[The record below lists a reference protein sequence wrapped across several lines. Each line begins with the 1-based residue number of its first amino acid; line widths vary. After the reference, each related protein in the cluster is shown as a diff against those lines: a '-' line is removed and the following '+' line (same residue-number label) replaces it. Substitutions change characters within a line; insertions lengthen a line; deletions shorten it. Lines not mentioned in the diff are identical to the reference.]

1 MLLLSSM
8 FVANRPWVKENLDD
22 LMKQWGYF
30 SELDYT
36 EILHHLGEYTYNLR
50 AAQRIIEQHLWGG
63 EVKADVVVKF
73 LDMDLPGRIE
83 LIQTWKSGII
93 YLDMTIE
100 VSNVYREFPEAQ
112 MAILAH
118 EYSHAFHYLRDDFHP
133 PIDSLEYEN
142 LTDLSTV
149 ALGMGQMMLRG
160 REVKRNPS
168 TRDILGYMDGD
179 LLSYAQQIYES
190 KEGKY
195 TPADSM
201 PHVTIRPGSET
212 SWKHEEPIFTIPD
225 SPPKPKKEN
234 HSWDEETLRCM
245 ITNSGEVLRLSN
257 DTNLGRSFA
266 KSHLNPK
273 EKNKISRDQIHLHLS
288 KKKLRI
294 KNIGKN
300 PVELRYNRRVSFF
313 GIELLTYKNK
323 VQLKKN
329 QHLTVPTP
337 PVEVFLPGCDKFL
350 LK

>member
-1 MLLLSSM
+1 MLLFMIM
-8 FVANRPWVKENLDD
+8 FVADRSWVKENLDG

-30 SELDYT
+30 PELDHS

-168 TRDILGYMDGD
+168 TKDILGYMDGD
-179 LLSYAQQIYES
+179 LLAHAQKIYES

-195 TPADSM
+195 PPADSM
-201 PHVTIRPGSET
+201 PHATIRPGSET
-212 SWKHEEPIFTIPD
+212 SWKHEEPIFTVPVT
-225 SPPKPKKEN
+225 PPKPKKKTTE
-234 HSWDEETLRCM
+234 WDEERLRC
-245 ITNSGEVLRLSN
+245 ILDSGEVLPFSN
-257 DTNLGRSFA
+257 DTTIGRSFA

-273 EKNKISRDQIHLHLS
+273 EKNKISRDQLNLRLS

-294 KNIGKN
+294 ENIGKN
-300 PVELRYNRRVSFF
+300 PVELRYNQKISFL
-313 GIELLTYKNK
+313 GIELLTYKTK
-323 VQLKKN
+323 VQLVKG
-329 QHLTVPTP
+329 QHRTVPKP
-337 PVEVFLPGCDKFL
+337 SVEIYLPSCHKFV